1 MSMKGWRGWP
11 GAATAARNGGIFD
24 AAQADA
30 VAERLRHPPDPVE
43 LAEPAEPVVAA
54 APAAAT
60 APPSPVAVP
69 QRCWTLQRLQATF
82 PWLAHYRTLSGV
94 WRAVRRAGQRLR
106 RGRPRQFSPDP
117 AYVAKEAHLLTVL
130 RQVAASGGTAVAV
143 FVDEFTYHHWPLPGR
158 TWAPGQGPPPVAE
171 RAAPGERQ
179 RRIVAGLDACT
190 GRVVARQANSIRSA
204 TFIAFLR
211 QLARAYPTARKLYVI
226 LDNWPVHTNPKVTA
240 AVAKLERLEL
250 VALPTYAPWLNPI
263 EKLWDWLKAAE
274 LRQHTLAGRWEA
286 LQARVTAFL
295 ARFAEGSEA
304 LLRRVGLRGPGTL
317 AQALVPPPPIT
328 DLERQT

>member
-1 MSMKGWRGWP
+1 M
-11 GAATAARNGGIFD
+11 AARNGGAFD
-24 AAQADA
+24 AAQAA
-30 VAERLRHPPDPVE
+30 AFAERLRHPPDPVQ
-43 LAEPAEPVVAA
+43 LAEPAEPAVAA

-60 APPSPVAVP
+60 IAPPSPAAVP
-69 QRCWTLQRLQATF
+69 ERCWTLRRLQATF

-117 AYVAKEAHLLTVL
+117 EYVAKETHLLTVL
-130 RQVAASGGTAVAV
+130 RQVAASEGTAVAV
-143 FVDEFTYHHWPLPGR
+143 FVDEFTYRHWPLPGR
-158 TWAPGQGPPPVAE
+158 TWAPRHGPPPVAE
-171 RAAPGERQ
+171 RAAPGEYQ

-190 GRVVARQANSIRSA
+190 GRVVARQAKAIRCH

-211 QLARAYPTARKLYVI
+211 QLTRAYPAARTLYVI
-226 LDNWPVHTNPKVTA
+226 MDNWPVHTNPQVLA

-250 VALPTYAPWLNPI
+250 VCLPTYAPWLNPI

-274 LRQHTLAGRWEA
+274 LRQHTLAGHWQA
-286 LQARVTAFL
+286 LQGRVTAFL

-317 AQALVPPPPIT
+317 AQALVPPPPTT
-328 DLERQT
+328 DLEPQT